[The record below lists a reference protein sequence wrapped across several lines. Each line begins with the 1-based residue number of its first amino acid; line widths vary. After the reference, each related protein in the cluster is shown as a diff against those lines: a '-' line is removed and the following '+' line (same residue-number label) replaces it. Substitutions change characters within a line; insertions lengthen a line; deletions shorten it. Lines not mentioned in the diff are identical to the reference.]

1 MNALWLYRVF
11 TLILVAIISLAVIG
25 LCVHTSNNLNDILS
39 AIGVS
44 GNFPYTSL
52 GIAVSVITLV
62 SSALMIVLDIFFDNV
77 FTSFLI
83 FEIPWL
89 SIVWI
94 LWISV
99 GATTLSQ
106 GKTIFKGQPCSDF
119 NVFLPSAKEIC
130 EDVHPIAI
138 IAFINFALLFLY
150 TATLVVVAFASS
162 SSYSSPWTSSL
173 KNRNK

>member
-25 LCVHTSNNLNDILS
+25 LCVHTSNNLNEILS
-39 AIGVS
+39 AIQVS
-44 GNFPYTSL
+44 GHFPYTSL
-52 GIAVSVITLV
+52 GIAVSAITLV
-62 SSALMIVLDIFFDNV
+62 SSVLLIVLDFFFDNI
-77 FTSFLI
+77 FTSYLI

-99 GATTLSQ
+99 GATTLSE
-106 GKTIFKGQPCSDF
+106 GKTIFQGQPCSTF
-119 NVFLPSAKEIC
+119 NVVLPSAKEIC
-130 EDVHPIAI
+130 EDVHPLAI
-138 IAFINFALLFLY
+138 IAFVNFALLFLY
-150 TATLVVVAFASS
+150 TASLVVVAFASS

-173 KNRNK
+173 KNRDK